1 MKLISI
7 IGNGPFQ
14 VLRATTELGK
24 KIDISL
30 RYIQQQRGWFISF
43 TYGDFT
49 ARGIRVVTGDNFIHK
64 FKNLVPFGFSCVTEI
79 NEEPMLLEDFSSGR
93 AKIYLLN
100 ESEVKAF
107 DEVIS
112 GQATA

>member
-7 IGNGPFQ
+7 IGNGSYQ
-14 VLRATTELGK
+14 VLRTTTELGK

-30 RYIQQQRGWFISF
+30 KHVQQQQGWFISF
-43 TYGDFT
+43 TYEGFT
-49 ARGIRVVTGDNFIHK
+49 ARGIRVTTSGNFIHK
-64 FKNLVPFGFSCVTEI
+64 FRNLIPFGFSCVTEF
-79 NEEPMLLEDFSSGR
+79 NNEPMLLEDFSSGR

-100 ESEVKAF
+100 ESEVKAYS
-107 DEVIS
+107 EVIS